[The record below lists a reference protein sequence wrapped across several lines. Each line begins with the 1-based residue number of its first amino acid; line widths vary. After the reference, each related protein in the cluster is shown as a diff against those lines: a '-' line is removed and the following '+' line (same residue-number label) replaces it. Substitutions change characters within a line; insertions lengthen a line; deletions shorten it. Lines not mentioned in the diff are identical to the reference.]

1 MPYTGGPLEEG
12 EAAYPIN
19 EVQIG
24 PSGTQYENFSI
35 KSTCQ
40 TQIDIGAELA
50 KRPDV
55 NIQKNGE
62 PEVLI
67 MHTHTC
73 EARRIWTS
81 TQDNIRK
88 ASTPERPTS
97 ATVWWRWGTR
107 LRRR

>member
-1 MPYTGGPLEEG
+1 M
-12 EAAYPIN
+12 
-19 EVQIG
+19 QIG

-73 EARRIWTS
+73 EAYLDIDTGQYPES
-81 TQDNIRK
+81 FY
-88 ASTPERPTS
+88 PERPTS